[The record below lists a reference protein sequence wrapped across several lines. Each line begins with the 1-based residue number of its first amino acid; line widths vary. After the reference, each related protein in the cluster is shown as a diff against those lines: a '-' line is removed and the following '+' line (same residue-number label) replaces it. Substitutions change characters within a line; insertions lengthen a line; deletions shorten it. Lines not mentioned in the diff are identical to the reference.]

1 MRRLSLI
8 TAILIF
14 IISHKAS
21 AQNFKG
27 ELYGGAVG
35 SQVSGDELSGF
46 NKGGFAIG
54 AGVRL
59 SIDDKSSIG
68 FRLGYIQ
75 KGSRKPSAEVDG
87 VPSFYL
93 MRLHYIEMPILY
105 RYRMGKKLYFEAGPS
120 LGYLF
125 SVHEEDQLGD
135 MPYMK
140 PFLKFDLSANGIL
153 GYPLGKNWDF
163 QFGLIQSVLPIRE
176 HGSGSTY
183 RLNKGQYNTV
193 ITFEFLKTFGSK

>member
-1 MRRLSLI
+1 MRVI
-8 TAILIF
+8 TAITFLLIL
-14 IISHKAS
+14 AS
-21 AQNFKG
+21 FLEVKAQNFKG
-27 ELYGGAVG
+27 EIYAGAVG

-59 SIDDKSSIG
+59 NIDEKSSVG

-87 VPSFYL
+87 IPSFYL
-93 MRLHYIEMPILY
+93 MRLNYIEMPILY

-125 SVHEEDQLGD
+125 SAHEEDQDGE

-140 PFLKFDLSANGIL
+140 PFLKFDLSATGIL

>member
-1 MRRLSLI
+1 MRGLPII
-8 TAILIF
+8 TMLLFWATIQTG
-14 IISHKAS
+14 S

-27 ELYGGAVG
+27 ELFAGAVG

-46 NKGGFAIG
+46 NKGGIAIG

-59 SIDDKSSIG
+59 DLNEKSSIG
-68 FRLGYIQ
+68 FRIGYLQ
-75 KGSRKPSAEVDG
+75 KGSRKPSAATDLA
-87 VPSFYL
+87 PTFYL

-105 RYRMGKKLYFEAGPS
+105 RYRLGNKLYFEAGPS

-125 SVHEEDQLGD
+125 GAYEEDQDGE
-135 MPYMK
+135 MAYMK
-140 PFLKFDLSANGIL
+140 PFLKFDLSMNGVL

-163 QFGLIQSVLPIRE
+163 QFGGIQSILPIRE
-176 HGSGSTY
+176 HGAGSTY

-193 ITFEFLKTFGSK
+193 ITFEFLKTFGSN

>member
-8 TAILIF
+8 TTILIIVF
-14 IISHKAS
+14 CQGVR
-21 AQNFKG
+21 AQNFKA
-27 ELYGGAVG
+27 ELFGGVVG

-46 NKGGFAIG
+46 NKGGFALG

-59 SIDDKSSIG
+59 SIDEKSSIG

-75 KGSRKPSAEVDG
+75 KGSRMPSGEDAG
-87 VPSFYL
+87 YPSFYL
-93 MRLHYIEMPILY
+93 LRLHYLEMPILY
-105 RYRMGKKLYFEAGPS
+105 RYRIGKKLYFEAGPS

-125 SVHEEDQLGD
+125 SAHEEDQFGE

-163 QFGLIQSVLPIRE
+163 QLGMIQSVLPIRE
-176 HGSGSTY
+176 HGSGTTY

>member
-1 MRRLSLI
+1 MRRQLLI
-8 TAILIF
+8 WTILLLANL
-14 IISHKAS
+14 HGAL

-27 ELYGGAVG
+27 EVFAGAVG

-59 SIDDKSSIG
+59 AIDEKSSIG

-75 KGSRKPSAEVDG
+75 KGSRKPSDEENG
-87 VPSFYL
+87 SPLFYL

-105 RYRMGKKLYFEAGPS
+105 RYKMGRKFYFEAGPS

-125 SVHEEDQLGD
+125 SAHEEDQLGE

-163 QFGLIQSVLPIRE
+163 QFGLLQSILPIRE